1 MPNISDMRKPPII
14 IIINKKPYVINMDKI
29 ETIRAIPR
37 EDRQQLITLLDIIKS
52 EEKLVQVSDQSVST
66 ITSSVA
72 NIEDTHAPEHTK
84 LENDGN
90 VDAVMA
96 QLIMEEDHK
105 KKENLSK
112 QLIYKWMMAVAVII
126 FLLIL
131 VL

>member
-1 MPNISDMRKPPII
+1 MRKPPII

-52 EEKLVQVSDQSVST
+52 EENLVQVSDQSVSA
-66 ITSSVA
+66 ITSSA
-72 NIEDTHAPEHTK
+72 GNIEDTHAPKHTK

-96 QLIMEEDHK
+96 QLIMEEDIK

-112 QLIYKWMMAVAVII
+112 QLIYKWMMAVVVII